1 MNENRVRIVI
11 EVPAAQAVQGVGQV
25 VNAVDGLGV
34 SATGAGQKLDA
45 TLTITTVKGPQAAQG
60 VRQVD
65 AALDGMGT
73 AATGAGQKLD
83 TALTS
88 TTAKTQQAAQG
99 LKAVGSDAATSG
111 KTAQASVTGLGD
123 SLAYVRTLAAQI
135 APMLVAAFGADQ
147 VISFASQV
155 VGAAVAMEQLAATY
169 KAVFKDGSA
178 EQLRYAA
185 GMADA
190 FGKSLL
196 DVAGAYK
203 KFAAASEAVGLST
216 DNQRR
221 TFEAVTASIT
231 KVGGT
236 SQDVSGAL
244 LALEQMLSKGTVQ
257 AEEYRQQFAERIP
270 GALKMGAD
278 ALGVTTAAFQKMM
291 ENGEVISN
299 DFIPKLTTQ
308 LEKFGDGWQATAD
321 TAAANAERLKNSFL
335 ELSNS
340 PALTGFVTVVEK
352 VGTAFNKNLT
362 HNLEQFTVTYR
373 ALMAEAKGELSPFAT
388 WSNSLED
395 LKKQLDALDQR
406 KATYVKDLKDQ
417 AQGLAEALVKV
428 QTHQVD
434 FGPSGETVDQL
445 RAKLKWFQEQITT
458 LTGQTWVVNVVAQVD
473 NSQLIQA
480 KAYIQDLIKG
490 TTEYKTRSLEAKQYA
505 LDNAVNIVASNKTTV
520 ETKLANPNLDLREAD
535 ALSRELQNLNG
546 QLADASLGYKELG
559 KQREEL
565 ARQQIKDNGAVAGF
579 NAGRGGVNESE
590 LDKGT
595 RVSDAH
601 ALSIARQTDAYA
613 ELQAGLTNLPG
624 YYEKVRRI
632 QEAED
637 NTVKNLTKSNNA
649 AANAAERYGEQASS
663 YLLQAQDQYVQ
674 LVAQLEGDSLGAKLA
689 AIDRQYD
696 SAASSISRS
705 MIGAKGSTEAAR
717 AALDQL
723 EKNRAVAKKIA
734 EADAWKKSMQDAAN
748 MLGEL
753 GRLSGDPSALYGSA
767 MTTAQAW
774 EAEQQKRI
782 NAIQDETEK
791 TKQLGELQQVMALK
805 ELEARKQAYEGIA
818 GVSDQYWEAERARI
832 EQHLATVKQNAT
844 DETAYKIY
852 AAQQWDAYNKALL
865 ERQEQYAGTFAETFA
880 AKWALTF
887 GTYKSAATQAK
898 ETWEQ
903 TSQSIIDATNSVI
916 DGVAGGVG
924 DMVRSFADGTGSIE
938 SLIQNMRSRI
948 LDMFASMI
956 EELIRKWLT
965 DFVGRLGS
973 GDGISLG
980 SLFGSS
986 SSSGGGVSLSSLTG
1000 SGGSSGSGLDLS
1012 SFTSLGKWIGKETG
1026 SSLVDSLSSSSSGLS
1041 MVIGDA
1047 PDIGASIGKELASY
1061 GDVWNAGSD
1070 MWSAG
1075 ESFAEWSSGSFTS
1088 AASTAGSLSSMLSST
1103 LGIVGALGGVF
1114 GLVSSLFSS
1123 SEKTEKTGSGYKI
1136 AINAGTLNMSGVDFY
1151 KTTRT
1156 SGFGGTSTSYST
1168 VSTGMVDPDVA
1179 KQVNDTLKETAE
1191 QLHDF
1196 AKTLGFSVDIL
1207 DSFSMP
1213 EMTITDSQLQS
1224 YMRNTSNAMAFSA
1237 LDEAGLRGAFD
1248 FVADKYEVYVDEF
1261 KRLADAYKLVGG
1273 YTEAYG
1279 YDLETLAGITADQIA
1294 EIRQVNTET
1303 AQGTAQAVMNM
1314 ATAMGATSD
1323 QLAELA
1329 ANASDGSQALAVTDE
1344 QLSKILQ
1351 ADYASKLVDAVGG
1364 EDAFQTLMTNL
1375 VKHTLD
1381 SVQAYE
1387 ENATYYAG
1395 KAGEAIEELGRSGVT
1410 IANFWDQFDQAM
1422 HGALSVEEFE
1432 KWADAAGWV
1441 NALNVVTD
1449 ALDDWADT
1457 VAKAYQSLDVRAM
1470 QAQGLDYQAELAE
1483 LLANAEWELV
1493 AAREAGYDAAYL
1505 SRLAEVQALEY
1516 TAKIAEHAEDYAHE
1530 LREAQKRYATAI
1542 DDSGTLVTLAIQ
1554 ENQAELQKLA
1564 KEYNWSPGSAEEE
1577 LFQTVQ
1583 QAQWAEIINM
1593 IQETAD
1599 ATAEATRAMRADLDA
1614 RRATIAGYDEE
1625 AEALQMVAGF
1635 ADELAQAYADGI
1647 DPGLITDLMSVQ
1659 MDELAKYW
1667 ADTLDQ
1673 MESDLRDLYQTQ
1685 SDLLNS
1691 LTGNTQ
1697 SAIEELYG
1705 LFERYQAGET
1715 DLADSIIDSLQAIAN
1730 AVNDM
1735 VEDIYSTIYEIR
1747 TGEDYRTD
1755 TADVAAANAKS
1766 YFEEQYAKAAAGDT
1780 EAMSNITS
1788 YATSYLS
1795 TLKSSTADES
1805 VYRSGV
1811 DWITSMLSQ
1820 LATSGTGIG
1829 GGLTE
1834 IGEIVTDG
1842 QIEAAREAL
1851 RRAEVAQAK
1860 SKADALLAQAQSAL
1874 QGSDIGNYIAAFAT
1888 TGVGWQG
1895 VAHLL
1900 DSNTPDGTANWLASM
1915 RAGNASIQDIISW
1928 FVQYYGTG
1936 TGYVDWASAVPYV
1949 ANLGI
1954 LPSGVSSLYQSYK
1967 AAQDAYLA
1975 LKSQYGF
1982 ALGGVISSPS
1992 TAGDNTLVFANGG
2005 ERVLTPRQNDA
2016 FEELVFGGGQGGG
2029 RLVEALIARVDR
2041 LTDAVDAAKKA
2052 NTEENRAMARRLTS
2066 IASQVDDWALNG
2078 SLQVGVKGP
2087 VEVTGTVEVAP

>member
-1 MNENRVRIVI
+1 VNENRVRIVI

-73 AATGAGQKLD
+73 TAATAGQKAD
-83 TALTS
+83 AALTS
-88 TTAKTQQAAQG
+88 TTAKTQELARAGKATADGIEAAWQKLG
-99 LKAVGSDAATSG
+99 LRSGNAIRADIAETVAAYKRLAGSGQTSG
-111 KTAQASVTGLGD
+111 RDLE
-123 SLAYVRTLAAQI
+123 AA
-135 APMLVAAFGADQ
+135 
-147 VISFASQV
+147 
-155 VGAAVAMEQLAATY
+155 LAAT
-169 KAVFKDGSA
+169 KTRVVELRRELARTNEVDSLKNQVKQARQFAA
-178 EQLRYAA
+178 EL
-185 GMADA
+185 DHLE
-190 FGKSLL
+190 SLART
-196 DVAGAYK
+196 AGAALVSYLSVRELAALAQDIMAVGMQFDALRNSLK
-203 KFAAASEAVGLST
+203 TTAGDSATAADMFRFVHDEANRLGLGLLTTGDAYAKLAAAA
-216 DNQRR
+216 
-221 TFEAVTASIT
+221 
-231 KVGGT
+231 KGT
-236 SQDVSGAL
+236 SLEGEATQKIFSGVAEAARALHLSSDQTSGAL
-244 LALEQMLSKGTVQ
+244 LALQQMISKGTVQ
-257 AEEYRQQFAERIP
+257 AEELRGQLGERLP
-270 GALKMGAD
+270 GAFNLAAQAM
-278 ALGVTTAAFQKMM
+278 GVTTSELGKMLEQGQVLAVDM
-291 ENGEVISN
+291 L
-299 DFIPKLTTQ
+299 PKLAEA
-308 LEKFGDGWQATAD
+308 LHQAYGAGAAE
-321 TAAANAERLKNSFL
+321 AAASAAAEMERLKNTVAEYKDMVYSAFSE
-335 ELSNS
+335 EL
-340 PALTGFVTVVEK
+340 AG
-352 VGTAFNKNLT
+352 AI
-362 HNLEQFTVTYR
+362 R
-373 ALMAEAKGELSPFAT
+373 AT
-388 WSNSLED
+388 NSLLNENKENVNLYLLGIKGYAASATTEIKAIGD
-395 LKKQLDALDQR
+395 EAGISANKIIEALKRVSVFGAALD
-406 KATYVKDLKDQ
+406 V
-417 AQGLAEALVKV
+417 AQMVGGA
-428 QTHQVD
+428 
-434 FGPSGETVDQL
+434 L
-445 RAKLKWFQEQITT
+445 RAKGQEAEQHKGNQALLDEI
-458 LTGQTWVVNVVAQVD
+458 LTIAKNGQKSSVPSISQADYNKLMGLAPSYDSDKLMSGVPLSALSKLQKSWSDILPKIAQVNKEISSGKLQGSGLEKALGD
-473 NSQLIQA
+473 RA
-480 KAYIQDLIKG
+480 KLYEGLTMAQGDYQK
-490 TTEYKTRSLEAKQYA
+490 S
-505 LDNAVNIVASNKTTV
+505 
-520 ETKLANPNLDLREAD
+520 
-535 ALSRELQNLNG
+535 
-546 QLADASLGYKELG
+546 
-559 KQREEL
+559 
-565 ARQQIKDNGAVAGF
+565 
-579 NAGRGGVNESE
+579 
-590 LDKGT
+590 LDKGSKAEA
-595 RVSDAH
+595 RA
-601 ALSIARQTDAYA
+601 AL
-613 ELQAGLTNLPG
+613 
-624 YYEKVRRI
+624 
-632 QEAED
+632 
-637 NTVKNLTKSNNA
+637 
-649 AANAAERYGEQASS
+649 AAERYGESASAYYDQVIAS
-663 YLLQAQDQYVQ
+663 LEQLQ
-674 LVAQLEGDSLGAKLA
+674 DSLTGGTEKNTKRVDAWFDKQFD
-689 AIDRQYD
+689 AIRQKV
-696 SAASSISRS
+696 
-705 MIGAKGSTEAAR
+705 IGAKGDVSKYAEAWVA
-717 AALDQL
+717 L
-723 EKNRAVAKKIA
+723 EKAWPGDHILAATKDTTAVLQKQSQILQDIAQATGDPAMKYEADKKA
-734 EADAWKKSMQDAAN
+734 ADAW
-748 MLGEL
+748 
-753 GRLSGDPSALYGSA
+753 Y
-767 MTTAQAW
+767 
-774 EAEQQKRI
+774 AEKRQLI
-782 NAIQDETEK
+782 ESSYQDEAQK
-791 TKQLGELQQVMALK
+791 TAMLAALQDGYNAKL
-805 ELEARKQAYEGIA
+805 LEAKTAAYKDLA
-818 GVSDQYWEAERARI
+818 GVSDQYWEAERSRI
-832 EQHLATVKQNAT
+832 EAHLAVVKKNAT

-865 ERQEQYAGTFAETFA
+865 EKQEQYAGTFAETLA
-880 AKWALTF
+880 AKWALAY
-887 GTYKSAATQAK
+887 GTYKSEATRAK
-898 ETWEQ
+898 EAWEQ
-903 TSQSIIDATNSVI
+903 TSQSIIDTTNGII
-916 DGVAGGVG
+916 DGVSGGIG

-938 SLIQNMRSRI
+938 DLFQTLKSRAI
-948 LDMFASMI
+948 DIFANMI

-973 GDGISLG
+973 GEGVSLG

-986 SSSGGGVSLSSLTG
+986 SSSGGGGSGGVSIGSLTGGTSADSTAWKTIGKTIGSSIMGSFSSGGSEAASFLSSLSKSNADSISDVFRNG
-1000 SGGSSGSGLDLS
+1000 NISGWTFEDGSSVAGDAVKSAMGLS
-1012 SFTSLGKWIGKETG
+1012 STA
-1026 SSLVDSLSSSSSGLS
+1026 SSL
-1041 MVIGDA
+1041 
-1047 PDIGASIGKELASY
+1047 
-1061 GDVWNAGSD
+1061 
-1070 MWSAG
+1070 
-1075 ESFAEWSSGSFTS
+1075 
-1088 AASTAGSLSSMLSST
+1088 LSST
-1103 LGIVGALGGVF
+1103 LGIVGAIGGVV

-1151 KTTRT
+1151 KTTKT

-1196 AKTLGFSVDIL
+1196 GKVLGFSVDIL

-1213 EMTITDSQLQS
+1213 EMTITDSQLQG

-1237 LDEAGLRGAFD
+1237 LEEAGLRGAFD
-1248 FVADKYEVYVDEF
+1248 YVADEYEVYVDEF
-1261 KRLADAYKLVGG
+1261 ERLADAYKVVGG

-1279 YDLETLAGITADQIA
+1279 YDLETLAGITADQIS

-1303 AQGTAQAVMNM
+1303 AQGTAQALLSM
-1314 ATAMGATSD
+1314 ASSMGATEA

-1329 ANASDGSQALAVTDE
+1329 ATASDGSQALAVTDE

-1351 ADYASKLVDAVGG
+1351 ADYASDLIDAVGG
-1364 EDAFQTLMTNL
+1364 EDAFSTLMTNL
-1375 VKHTLD
+1375 VKNTLD
-1381 SVQAYE
+1381 SVEAYE

-1410 IANFWDQFDQAM
+1410 IANFWDQFDEAM
-1422 HGALSVEEFE
+1422 HSALTVEEFE

-1483 LLANAEWELV
+1483 LLASAEWELV

-1505 SRLAEVQALEY
+1505 ARLAEVQALEY
-1516 TAKIAEHAEDYAHE
+1516 AAKIAEHAEDYAGE

-1577 LFQTVQ
+1577 LFQTLQ
-1583 QAQWAEIINM
+1583 RAQWAEIINM

-1599 ATAEATRAMRADLDA
+1599 ATAEATRAMRADLEA

-1625 AEALQMVAGF
+1625 AQALQMVAGF

-1647 DPGLITDLMSVQ
+1647 DPDLITDLMSVQ
-1659 MDELAKYW
+1659 MDELAAYW

-1755 TADVAAANAKS
+1755 TADVAAANART
-1766 YFEEQYAKAAAGDT
+1766 YFEEQYNKAAAGDT

-1795 TLKSSTADES
+1795 ALKSSTADES

-1820 LATSGTGIG
+1820 LAASGTGIG
-1829 GGLTE
+1829 GELSG
-1834 IGEIVTDG
+1834 IGETVTDD

-1860 SKADALLAQAQSAL
+1860 SKADALLTQAQSAL

-1895 VAHLL
+1895 VSHLL
-1900 DSNTPDGTANWLASM
+1900 DTNTPDGTPNWLASM
-1915 RAGNASIQDIISW
+1915 RAGNTSIQDIISW
-1928 FVQYYGTG
+1928 LVQYYGTG

-1949 ANLGI
+1949 ASLGI
-1954 LPSGVSSLYQSYK
+1954 LPSGVSSLYQSYQ

-2041 LTDAVDAAKKA
+2041 LTDAVDNAKKA

>member
-1 MNENRVRIVI
+1 VNENRVKVIV
-11 EVPAAQAVQGVGQV
+11 EA
-25 VNAVDGLGV
+25 D
-34 SATGAGQKLDA
+34 SAGAITSFGDFLKVLDRTGASVKLSDDA
-45 TLTITTVKGPQAAQG
+45 LAKLADRFRDKLSADQAA
-60 VRQVD
+60 
-65 AALDGMGT
+65 AALDRTRAQIERLGT
-73 AATGAGQKLD
+73 AAGLSQQELGKLMRQLGV
-83 TALTS
+83 AP
-88 TTAKTQQAAQG
+88 AQIT
-99 LKAVGSDAATSG
+99 ATSKSLSDISG
-111 KTAQASVTGLGD
+111 GVTA
-123 SLAYVRTLAAQI
+123 AAGSFGPLI
-135 APMLVAAFGADQ
+135 AQLT
-147 VISFASQV
+147 
-155 VGAAVAMEQLAATY
+155 AAVAAYVSL
-169 KAVFKDGSA
+169 
-178 EQLRYAA
+178 
-185 GMADA
+185 
-190 FGKSLL
+190 KSVIGLVSDSL
-196 DVAGAYK
+196 T
-203 KFAAASEAVGLST
+203 AAARYQTMGVVLEQVGQNAGYS
-216 DNQRR
+216 R
-221 TFEAVTASIT
+221 
-231 KVGGT
+231 
-236 SQDVSGAL
+236 
-244 LALEQMLSKGTVQ
+244 EQMLGFAAGVQQAGISMIEARESVAKMAAAQLDLTKSAELARVAQDAAVIANTNSSDAFAKIVQGITTGQTVLLHHMGIMVSLEDAYQQYAKSLGITKGELTESQKRTAALNAVLEEGAKRAGTYEAAMGTVGKQLQSFKRYVQDFETMLGTAFLDAASSNVSAATDSMRELQSVIQDPATQDVLASLAGGLSNVLNILITETPSAVGAIVAGIKDIQ
-257 AEEYRQQFAERIP
+257 ATWQAVPEEVKTLLKYGTAAALGARVGGVGGAVLATGITALDNSDSFRNWRISSMESNAAKMNDALYNEADPAKRKELEENLNAQLDLLQSYRDKRLSISKQFAEESKRYSNSQNDESAIP
-270 GALKMGAD
+270 GLPSKSERDAANRYWAEYNAGLRQYKDNVAAAAAIGEKNKSHAPIDQQQTELAKNLKSQQETIAKGWS
-278 ALGVTTAAFQKMM
+278 AAWAAGDWDTVRKL
-291 ENGEVISN
+291 N
-299 DFIPKLTTQ
+299 D
-308 LEKFGDGWQATAD
+308 
-321 TAAANAERLKNSFL
+321 AANA
-335 ELSNS
+335 
-340 PALTGFVTVVEK
+340 
-352 VGTAFNKNLT
+352 
-362 HNLEQFTVTYR
+362 
-373 ALMAEAKGELSPFAT
+373 
-388 WSNSLED
+388 SLGAYND
-395 LKKQLDALDQR
+395 GLDKLDR
-406 KATYVKDLKDQ
+406 KANR
-417 AQGLAEALVKV
+417 G
-428 QTHQVD
+428 
-434 FGPSGETVDQL
+434 
-445 RAKLKWFQEQITT
+445 AK
-458 LTGQTWVVNVVAQVD
+458 
-473 NSQLIQA
+473 S
-480 KAYIQDLIKG
+480 
-490 TTEYKTRSLEAKQYA
+490 
-505 LDNAVNIVASNKTTV
+505 
-520 ETKLANPNLDLREAD
+520 
-535 ALSRELQNLNG
+535 
-546 QLADASLGYKELG
+546 
-559 KQREEL
+559 
-565 ARQQIKDNGAVAGF
+565 
-579 NAGRGGVNESE
+579 
-590 LDKGT
+590 
-595 RVSDAH
+595 
-601 ALSIARQTDAYA
+601 
-613 ELQAGLTNLPG
+613 
-624 YYEKVRRI
+624 
-632 QEAED
+632 
-637 NTVKNLTKSNNA
+637 A
-649 AANAAERYGEQASS
+649 AAAAVAAERYGEQASA
-663 YLLQAQDQYVQ
+663 YLDNVTQSLQSMQDTLSGGMNKEADRVDKWFVQ
-674 LVAQLEGDSLGAKLA
+674 
-689 AIDRQYD
+689 AINQ
-696 SAASSISRS
+696 AEKA
-705 MIGAKGSTEAAR
+705 MIGAKGDTAAYVEALQKLRDAWPR
-717 AALDQL
+717 MKDL
-723 EKNRAVAKKIA
+723 AVQKDIIATLKQQAQILQDIAQATGDPAMKYEADKKA
-734 EADAWKKSMQDAAN
+734 ADAW
-748 MLGEL
+748 
-753 GRLSGDPSALYGSA
+753 Y
-767 MTTAQAW
+767 
-774 EAEQQKRI
+774 AEKRQLI
-782 NAIQDETEK
+782 ESSYQDEAQK
-791 TKQLGELQQVMALK
+791 TAMLAALQDGYNAKL
-805 ELEARKQAYEGIA
+805 LEAKTAAYKDLS

-832 EQHLATVKQNAT
+832 EQHLATVKQHAT

-852 AAQQWDAYNKALL
+852 EAQQWDAYNKALL
-865 ERQEQYAGTFAETFA
+865 EKQEQYAGTFAETLA
-880 AKWALTF
+880 AKWALAY
-887 GTYKSAATQAK
+887 GTYKSEATRAK

-1070 MWSAG
+1070 MWTAG
-1075 ESFAEWSSGSFTS
+1075 ESFAKWSSGSFTS

-1103 LGIVGALGGVF
+1103 LGIVGAIGGVV

-1151 KTTRT
+1151 KTTKT

-1213 EMTITDSQLQS
+1213 EMTITDGQLQS

-1303 AQGTAQAVMNM
+1303 AQGTAQALLSM
-1314 ATAMGATSD
+1314 ASSMGATEA

-1329 ANASDGSQALAVTDE
+1329 ATASDGSQALAVTDE

-1351 ADYASKLVDAVGG
+1351 ADYASDLIDAVGG
-1364 EDAFQTLMTNL
+1364 EDAFSTLMTNL
-1375 VKHTLD
+1375 VKNTLD

-1410 IANFWDQFDQAM
+1410 IANFWDAFDQAM

-1432 KWADAAGWV
+1432 RWADAAGWV

-1449 ALDDWADT
+1449 ALEDWADT

-1483 LLANAEWELV
+1483 LLASAEWELV

-1516 TAKIAEHAEDYAHE
+1516 AAKIAEHAEDYAGE

-1542 DDSGTLVTLAIQ
+1542 DDSGTLVTLAIA

-1577 LFQTVQ
+1577 LFQTLQ
-1583 QAQWAEIINM
+1583 RAQWAEIINM

-1599 ATAEATRAMRADLDA
+1599 ATAEATRAMRADLEA

-1625 AEALQMVAGF
+1625 AQALQMVAGF

-1647 DPGLITDLMSVQ
+1647 DPDLITDLMSVQ
-1659 MDELAKYW
+1659 MDELAQYW
-1667 ADTLDQ
+1667 ADTIDK
-1673 MESDLRDLYQTQ
+1673 MSDDLRDLYQTQ
-1685 SDLLNS
+1685 SELLNS

-1715 DLADSIIDSLQAIAN
+1715 DLADSIIDSLKAIAN

-1795 TLKSSTADES
+1795 ALKSSTADES

-1829 GGLTE
+1829 GELTG
-1834 IGEIVTDG
+1834 IGKTVTDD
-1842 QIEAAREAL
+1842 QIEEARKAL
-1851 RRAEVAQAK
+1851 HRAEVAQAK
-1860 SKADALLAQAQSAL
+1860 SKADALFTQSQEAFK
-1874 QGSDIGNYIAAFAT
+1874 GSDVAKYISGLAT
-1888 TGVGWQG
+1888 TGIGWQG
-1895 VAHLL
+1895 LTDLFA
-1900 DSNTPDGTANWLASM
+1900 DYEGDGRTRLQELQSGQLNWTDYI
-1915 RAGNASIQDIISW
+1915 GW
-1928 FVQYYGTG
+1928 FLNHYGVG
-1936 TGYVDWASAVPYV
+1936 TGYVDWSGAMGLYRQYAG
-1949 ANLGI
+1949 A
-1954 LPSGVSSLYQSYK
+1954 LPGGSETLYQSYI

-2052 NTEENRAMARRLTS
+2052 NTEENRAMTRRLTS